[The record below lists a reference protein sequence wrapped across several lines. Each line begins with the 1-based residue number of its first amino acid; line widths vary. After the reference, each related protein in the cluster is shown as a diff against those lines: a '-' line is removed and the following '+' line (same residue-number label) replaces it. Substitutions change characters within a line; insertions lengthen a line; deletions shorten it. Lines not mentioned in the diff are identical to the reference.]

1 MLYRF
6 DGRQP
11 AIGAGTYV
19 SETATVIGD
28 VRIGERCYVG
38 TASSCVATTEPSR

>member
-19 SETATVIGD
+19 SETALVIGD
-28 VRIGERCYVG
+28 VSIGAR
-38 TASSCVATTEPSR
+38 S